1 MVKPSLSDNMA
12 ASENTTST
20 QTDESYVTECSWQ
33 ATQDGPQT
41 FKVVGRTPPAGY
53 VLHLSIVDNQL
64 TERLTK
70 PNIANSFFLLED
82 VRKFVNRI
90 DAQEIAFP
98 EIPEGSLV
106 ETSINA
112 PVSPYHMLKYALDI
126 QFLEIYLYSEEFRRE
141 EEDDEDGQSDEWFMS
156 DRFDMGRRF
165 IYSAMQLDMLIKGYM
180 DAILDGM
187 KDSGKDGI
195 GEASGSNDEIKGE
208 VQNARHLLQSGQD
221 LRDDLAKLE
230 EEFMAHFGV
239 SGDMLDRFRA
249 LTGQFY
255 GDAIEYDAEETTG
268 AFSGLQVNDA
278 ECERETSA
286 GEKEPS
292 AGSL

>member
-20 QTDESYVTECSWQ
+20 PTDESYVTECSWQ

-141 EEDDEDGQSDEWFMS
+141 EEDDEDGQSDECN
-156 DRFDMGRRF
+156 
-165 IYSAMQLDMLIKGYM
+165 AAGYM